1 MQLKAVAEHN
11 GSDLRF
17 FCLGFSAG
25 HDAQLLGQIAR
36 SGTDL
41 GNFVYISDES
51 QNKYAD
57 MKKALVDIFDLVPG
71 DNSIKA
77 DIQGGDW
84 TKNL

>member
-1 MQLKAVAEHN
+1 
-11 GSDLRF
+11 
-17 FCLGFSAG
+17 
-25 HDAQLLGQIAR
+25 
-36 SGTDL
+36 
-41 GNFVYISDES
+41 
-51 QNKYAD
+51 